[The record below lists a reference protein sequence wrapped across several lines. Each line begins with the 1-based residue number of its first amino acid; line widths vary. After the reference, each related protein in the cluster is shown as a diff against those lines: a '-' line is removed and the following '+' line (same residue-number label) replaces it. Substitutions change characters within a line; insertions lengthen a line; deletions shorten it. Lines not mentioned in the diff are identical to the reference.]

1 MSGYDDLNGAMHFG
15 AEISVEGDLTVVD
28 RLQNWPAE
36 ALARFELRHF
46 VWLVII
52 YLSLTSYI
60 INDANKVV
68 TAYGRAL
75 HYYNAYVVPMLR
87 TAESA
92 RETRTG
98 MTRTE
103 DRFTCMCASVCMYFF
118 WGAGAAGGLW
128 WSSKAK
134 P

>member
-15 AEISVEGDLTVVD
+15 VEISAEGDLTVVD
-28 RLQNWPAE
+28 RLQEDWPVD
-36 ALARFELRHF
+36 ALARFENRHF

-60 INDANKVV
+60 MNDANKVV
-68 TAYGRAL
+68 SAYGRAL

-92 RETRTG
+92 
-98 MTRTE
+98 TRTE
-103 DRFTCMCASVCMYFF
+103 GKFTCICASECVRMFVLFY
-118 WGAGAAGGLW
+118 GVVGGL
-128 WSSKAK
+128 
-134 P
+134 